1 MNLRVPTLLALLLAG
16 SLVAGLS
23 AGAMGAAVKEGYT
36 LRPGD
41 TIDIVVVG
49 DQDLSR
55 AVTIKPEGTIDLPL
69 VGEVTAAGKTTSQL
83 AADLTK
89 RYSRYLVAPSITVA
103 VREFRVDRIYVLG
116 QVNRPGEFQIRP
128 GVGANPSPGS
138 SAFRRAS
145 IAWPRGGGGSP
156 SRRPPAAMWS

>member
-1 MNLRVPTLLALLLAG
+1 LR
-16 SLVAGLS
+16 
-23 AGAMGAAVKEGYT
+23 AGAIGAAEGGGAKGCYT
-36 LRPGD
+36 LGPGD
-41 TIDIVVVG
+41 TIDILVVG

-128 GVGANPSPGS
+128 GVGALELLD
-138 SAFRRAS
+138 SAGGPTDRAELERATKSRGRRETLDSTLHEA
-145 IAWPRGGGGSP
+145 IAQ
-156 SRRPPAAMWS
+156 